1 MKINSI
7 NNLNFEKRLVA
18 KAKIG
23 QKDNPKKVKIFLM
36 DKAEDYYELFD
47 KLNMP
52 DWKSGCYET
61 AFLHSFACEYVTESF
76 PKSDFFVMEN
86 NKGEIVTFANITHN
100 CTKKSRDAHL
110 NLIETSPALKT
121 FSQANKNRKYKY
133 AGETM
138 IALLVKFA
146 KKYKESFI
154 DLDYDDDAKDFYRK
168 HCNFDVDEASGT
180 AKLSQ
185 DSYDKI
191 LKSNAKHINN
201 SLKILV

>member
-7 NNLNFEKRLVA
+7 NNVNFEKRRVA

-100 CTKKSRDAHL
+100 CTKKSRDAYL
-110 NLIETSPALKT
+110 NLLETSPAFKT
-121 FSQANKNRKYKY
+121 FSQGERKYRY

-138 IALLVKFA
+138 IAFLVNLA
-146 KKYKESFI
+146 KKYKEKYI
-154 DLDYDDDAKDFYRK
+154 ELTYDDDAKDFYRK
-168 HCNFDVDEASGT
+168 HCNFDVDEVNGT

-201 SLKILV
+201 SLRILV

>member
-7 NNLNFEKRLVA
+7 NNVNFEKRLVA
-18 KAKIG
+18 IAKIG

-36 DKAEDYYELFD
+36 DEAEDYHELFN

-52 DWKSGCYET
+52 DWKSGCYES
-61 AFLHSFACEYVTESF
+61 AFLHSFACEYVTERF

-86 NKGEIVTFANITHN
+86 NKGEIVAFANISHN
-100 CTKKSRDAHL
+100 HTKKSNDAYL
-110 NLIETSPALKT
+110 NLLETSPAFKT
-121 FSQANKNRKYKY
+121 FKGERKRKYRY

-138 IALLVKFA
+138 IAFLVNLA

-191 LKSNAKHINN
+191 LKSNAKHINK
-201 SLKILV
+201 SLRILV

>member
-61 AFLHSFACEYVTESF
+61 AFLHSFCNEYVTERF

-100 CTKKSRDAHL
+100 CKKKSRDAYL
-110 NLIETSPALKT
+110 NLLETAPAFKT
-121 FSQANKNRKYKY
+121 FSQGERKRKYRY

-138 IALLVKFA
+138 IAFLVNLA
-146 KKYKESFI
+146 KKYKEKYI
-154 DLDYDDDAKDFYRK
+154 ELTYDDDAKDFYRD

-180 AKLSQ
+180 AKLSA
-185 DSYDKI
+185 SEYDEV
-191 LKSNAKHINN
+191 LNSNAKNIKN
-201 SLKILV
+201 SLEILV